1 MSIKRYVFYPTTTDT
16 KTYIVTFGLPSCPQL
31 KQNREQERKDA
42 IKNGFL
48 ADPDKP
54 TSLAYAITPVG
65 TCQDMCPEYERVERI
80 VQLMVD
86 GREKVCARK
95 RVTVTGRM
103 ALMSGIDVT
112 VVRLGYHGAF

>member
-1 MSIKRYVFYPTTTDT
+1 M
-16 KTYIVTFGLPSCPQL
+16 TFGLSSCPQL

-86 GREKVCARK
+86 GNEKVRARK
-95 RVTVTGRM
+95 ENDHTWRV
-103 ALMSGIDVT
+103 LNFGIDIT
-112 VVRLGYHGAF
+112 IARFGHYGAV

>member
-1 MSIKRYVFYPTTTDT
+1 MYCALQLLT
-16 KTYIVTFGLPSCPQL
+16 KIYLVTFGLPSCPQL

-48 ADPDKP
+48 SDPEKP
-54 TSLAYAITPVG
+54 TSLAHAITPVG

-86 GREKVCARK
+86 GSEKVREKNVK
-95 RVTVTGRM
+95 DYMGRT
-103 ALMSGIDVT
+103 ALKYGIDIT
-112 VVRLGYHGAF
+112 VIGVQRYGAL

>member
-1 MSIKRYVFYPTTTDT
+1 M

-86 GREKVCARK
+86 GNEKVRARK
-95 RVTVTGRM
+95 ENGHTWRV
-103 ALMSGIDVT
+103 LNFGIDIT
-112 VVRLGYHGAF
+112 IARFGHYGAV